1 MTSTHNTRLL
11 VTRPLVAI
19 ALVTS
24 MMALGACT
32 KTQRYAATGGAI
44 GAGTGAVI
52 AGAAGGSV
60 AAGAVVGGAAGAV
73 GGAVLAQ

>member
-1 MTSTHNTRLL
+1 MTTTNLSRTLL
-11 VTRPLVAI
+11 AAVLAASLLAV
-19 ALVTS
+19 
-24 MMALGACT
+24 GACT
-32 KTQRYAATGGAI
+32 RTQRYAATGGAI

-73 GGAVLAQ
+73 GGAILAQ